1 MSALLPILRDLIA
14 SEGPISVARYMDIA
28 LQHPQHG
35 YYRRHD
41 PLGMQGDFITAPE
54 ISQIFGELIGLWC
67 AEAWRGMGKPQSFIL
82 LELGPGRGTL
92 MQDALRA
99 TAKIAGFHQAL
110 KLWLLES
117 NETLRQAQRDK
128 LAAHDPVHVTDLAQV
143 PPLPLIVVA
152 NEFFDALPIQ
162 QFMQTKEG
170 WRERL
175 VGLVGDGIGFADE
188 ALLPQEATVAITE
201 ISPLSLSFMRQI
213 ALHVAQHGGAG
224 LIVDY
229 GYAAPLGSSTLQAVR
244 RHERADLFADPG
256 EADLTALV
264 DFAALA
270 ATIARQG
277 LQVAG
282 PVGQGAFLQAMGID
296 LRAAQL
302 KHKATPQQAAA
313 LDSGVTR
320 LTEAAQMGT
329 LFKVLGFVRNAGEEL
344 AGFP

>member
-41 PLGMQGDFITAPE
+41 PLGARGDFITAPE

-99 TAKIAGFHQAL
+99 TVKIAGFHRAL

-117 NETLRQAQRDK
+117 NDTLRQTQREK
-128 LAAHDPVHVTDLAQV
+128 LAAYDPVHVTDLAQV
-143 PPLPLIVVA
+143 PPLPLILVA

-162 QFMQTKEG
+162 QFLLTEKG
-170 WRERL
+170 LRERL
-175 VGLVGDGIGFADE
+175 VGLVDDGIGFVDA
-188 ALLPQEATVAITE
+188 AVNAAAITE
-201 ISPLSLSFMRQI
+201 ISPLALSFMRQI
-213 ALHVAQHGGAG
+213 ALHVAQHRGAG

-229 GYAAPLGSSTLQAVR
+229 GYAAPVGSSTLQAVR
-244 RHERADLFADPG
+244 RHGRADVFAEPG

-264 DFAALA
+264 DFTALA

-277 LQVAG
+277 LHVAG
-282 PVGQGAFLQAMGID
+282 PMGQGAFLQAMGIE

-302 KHKATPQQAAA
+302 KHKATSQQAAA

-320 LTEAAQMGT
+320 LTDPSQMGN
-329 LFKVLGFVRNAGEEL
+329 LFKVLGFTHNAGEEL

>member
-41 PLGMQGDFITAPE
+41 PLGAQGDFITAPE

-67 AEAWRGMGKPQSFIL
+67 AEAWRGMGKPEAFVL

-117 NETLRQAQRDK
+117 NDTLRQAQREK
-128 LAAHDPVHVTDLAQV
+128 LAAHDPAHVTDLAQV

-162 QFMQTKEG
+162 QFLMTEKG
-170 WRERL
+170 LRERL
-175 VGLVGDGIGFADE
+175 VGLVGDGIGFVDA
-188 ALLPQEATVAITE
+188 AVNAAAITE
-201 ISPLSLSFMRQI
+201 ISPLALSFMRQI

-244 RHERADLFADPG
+244 RHERADVFAAPG

-264 DFAALA
+264 DFTALA

-277 LQVAG
+277 LHVAG

-320 LTEAAQMGT
+320 LTDPSQMGT
-329 LFKVLGFVRNAGEEL
+329 LFKVLGFARGAGEEL